1 MTPFLKLVADD
12 LFKEFGKEISNIN
25 LVFPNRRASLF
36 FNKYLTELIEEPI
49 WQPSVITIS
58 DLMYRISGL
67 NQVDPVSLI
76 IKLYDIYS
84 KQLHSQETFDSFY
97 FWGEV
102 MLADFDQIDKYRVDS
117 DKLFTN
123 IVDIKEIDERFGG
136 FSPEQ
141 LEALKAYLGVMTD
154 STDSIIKDRYLSI
167 WRVLGSIYK
176 EFRSQLNAEG
186 LCYEGLAYSIA
197 ASKLDS
203 RSGFQLDGTY
213 AFIGFNALNECEKS
227 LLRYLKKS
235 GKALFYWDYDIFYTQ
250 SDVHEAALFLRDNL
264 NEFPNKLSSTHFN
277 NFGTDST
284 IYLISAPSGVT
295 QAKLIPQI
303 VEQLRVITP
312 ELNINTAII
321 LPEEH
326 LLLPVIS
333 ALPENIGELNITMG
347 YPLKET
353 AAYNLAEFLIK
364 LHVNARSDEEGS
376 VRFYHKDVLS
386 VLNHPY
392 LQIVDSN
399 GCTAIIK
406 RINTENIIFVD
417 SNVLN
422 GSPAFQVIFVKQ
434 SSGNGIVKYLAEVSR
449 MLAGLINQSAEKST
463 FNGRIELEYIY
474 ALYTNL
480 TRLGDVIDQNGIDLS
495 IKIFRQLFRKALLQ
509 VRVSFSGEPLSGL
522 QVMGFL
528 ETRTLDFE
536 NIIMLSVN
544 DDVLPGNHHRP
555 SFITPSLR
563 FAYRLPDYSH
573 QDAMYAYYFYRLL
586 QRSKQVYLV
595 FRNRAEGLASGEL
608 SRFVLQLLMESGKK
622 IERIDVKFDLGIA
635 SPSEISID
643 KQEGVISKLNRYLT
657 SSEGSKYLSPSAF
670 TAYLNCPLQFY
681 YRYIADIRE
690 PDEVAEEVDL
700 PGFGKILHAVMEL
713 VYSSIGKDNI
723 DRVDL
728 DQFVKN
734 PLKLEQLIDSAYTTV
749 YLKTEKE
756 NIRLS
761 LAGRNLLVLDQI
773 KYSINK
779 MLKTDIKRTPF
790 RIIKQEETVSATI
803 EFAANGKAHRLRIGG
818 IVDRLDTDGNTI
830 RVVDYKTGSADKKG
844 VFSSIDDLFDPK
856 KCDKVKEVFQ
866 IFTYCYALKQQEGYN
881 DIKPELWFVRNTASD
896 YLPRVSYTESKVTS
910 EVHSFNAWENDF
922 VKKLKELLAEIFDT
936 SKPFNQTTDEK
947 ICKKCAYMSICG
959 RR

>member
-12 LFKEFGKEISNIN
+12 LFKDFGKEISNIN

-36 FNKYLTELIEEPI
+36 FNKYLSELIEEPI
-49 WQPSVITIS
+49 WQPSITTIS
-58 DLMYRISGL
+58 ELMFRISGL
-67 NQVDPVSLI
+67 NQVDPVTLI
-76 IKLYDIYS
+76 IKLYDIYL
-84 KQLHSQETFDSFY
+84 KQLHSQEIFDSFY

-102 MLADFDQIDKYRVDS
+102 MLADFDQIDKYRVDA

-154 STDSIIKDRYLSI
+154 SNDSIIKDRYLSI

-176 EFRSQLNAEG
+176 EFRTQLNSEG

-203 RSGFQLDGTY
+203 KSDFQLDGTY

-227 LLRYLKKS
+227 LFRHLKKTN
-235 GKALFYWDYDIFYTQ
+235 KALFYWDYDSYYTQ

-264 NEFPNKLSSTHFN
+264 NEFPNKLSSNHFS
-277 NFGTDST
+277 NFRNDSK

-303 VEQLRVITP
+303 LDKLRISTP
-312 ELNINTAII
+312 VLDINTAII

-333 ALPENIGELNITMG
+333 ALPDSIGELNITMG

-364 LHVNARSDEEGS
+364 LHVNSRSDDEGN

-392 LQIVDSN
+392 LQIIDST
-399 GCTAIIK
+399 CCAAIIK
-406 RINTENIIFVD
+406 RINAENIIFVD
-417 SNVLN
+417 FKVLN
-422 GSPAFQVIFVKQ
+422 GSQIFQMIFVKQ
-434 SSGNGIVKYLAEVSR
+434 SSGKEIVKYLVVVNR
-449 MLAGLINQSAEKST
+449 MLASLINQKTEEPT
-463 FNGRIELEYIY
+463 FNSRIELEYIY
-474 ALYTNL
+474 SLYANL
-480 TRLGDVIDQNGIDLS
+480 NRLGDVIDQNSIDLS

-555 SFITPSLR
+555 SFVTPSLR
-563 FAYRLPDYSH
+563 FAYALPDYTH

-595 FRNRAEGLASGEL
+595 FRNRAEGLTSGEL

-635 SPSEISID
+635 AQSEISID
-643 KQEGVISKLNRYLT
+643 KSEGVVSKLNRYLAI
-657 SSEGSKYLSPSAF
+657 SEGTKYLSPSAF

-681 YRYIADIRE
+681 YRYVADIRE

-713 VYSSIGKDNI
+713 IYSSIGKENI
-723 DRVDL
+723 DRIDL
-728 DQFVKN
+728 EGFLKN
-734 PLKLEQLIDSAYTTV
+734 PSKLEQLIDKAYSNI
-749 YLKTEKE
+749 YLKKEKE
-756 NIRLS
+756 DLRSL

-773 KYSINK
+773 KHSINK

-790 RIIKQEETVSATI
+790 RIIKQEEKVNATI
-803 EFAANGKAHRLRIGG
+803 QFTSNGENYQLRIGG
-818 IVDRLDTDGNTI
+818 IVDRLDTDGNII
-830 RVVDYKTGSADKKG
+830 RVIDYKTGNAKDKG
-844 VFSSIDDLFDPK
+844 VFNSIDDFFDPK
-856 KCDKVKEVFQ
+856 KCDKTKEVFQ
-866 IFTYCYALKQQEGYN
+866 IFTYCYALKQQEGYG
-881 DIKPELWFVRNTASD
+881 DIKPELWFVRNTAPN
-896 YLPRVSYTESKVTS
+896 YLPCVNHSESKIIT
-910 EVHSFNAWENDF
+910 EVQSFNRWEEDF
-922 VKKLKELLAEIFDT
+922 VKKLRLLISEIFDA
-936 SKPFNQTTDEK
+936 SKPIIQTTDEK
-947 ICKKCAYMSICG
+947 VCRRCAYNSICG
-959 RR
+959 RG

>member
-1 MTPFLKLVADD
+1 MTPFLKLVAED
-12 LFKEFGKEISNIN
+12 LFKDFGKEISNIN

-36 FNKYLTELIEEPI
+36 FNKYLSESIEEPI
-49 WQPSVITIS
+49 WQPSVTTIS

-84 KQLHSQETFDSFY
+84 KQLHSLETFDNFY

-102 MLADFDQIDKYRVDS
+102 MLADFDQIDKYRVDA

-123 IVDIKEIDERFGG
+123 VVDIKEIDERFGG

-154 STDSIIKDRYLSI
+154 SNDSIIKDRYLSI

-176 EFRSQLNAEG
+176 EFRSQLNSEG
-186 LCYEGLAYSIA
+186 LCYEGLAYSLA

-203 RSGFQLDGTY
+203 RSDFQLDGTY
-213 AFIGFNALNECEKS
+213 AFIGFNALNGCEKS
-227 LLRYLKKS
+227 LFRHLKKS
-235 GKALFYWDYDIFYTQ
+235 NKALFYWDYDSYYIQ

-264 NEFPNKLSSTHFN
+264 YEFPNKLHSNHFN
-277 NFGTDST
+277 NFNNDSK
-284 IYLISAPSGVT
+284 IYLISAPSAVT

-303 VEQLRVITP
+303 IDKLRVITP

-333 ALPENIGELNITMG
+333 ALPDSIGELNITMG

-364 LHVNARSDEEGS
+364 LHINARSNEEGN

-392 LQIVDSN
+392 LQIIDSAS
-399 GCTAIIK
+399 CTSIIK
-406 RINTENIIFVD
+406 RINAENIVFID
-417 SNVLN
+417 SNILN
-422 GSPAFQVIFVKQ
+422 SSPILQAIFVKQ
-434 SSGNGIVKYLAEVSR
+434 SSGKEIVKYLVEVNK
-449 MLAGLINQSAEKST
+449 MLAGLINQKTEEKT
-463 FNGRIELEYIY
+463 FNSRIELEYIY
-474 ALYTNL
+474 SLYTNL
-480 TRLGDVIDQNGIDLS
+480 NRLGDVIDQNSIDLS

-509 VRVSFSGEPLSGL
+509 VRVSFSGEPLSGV

-563 FAYRLPDYSH
+563 FAYGLPDYTH

-586 QRSKQVYLV
+586 QRSKNVYLV
-595 FRNRAEGLASGEL
+595 YRNRAEGLTSGEL

-635 SPSEISID
+635 AQSEISID
-643 KQEGVISKLNRYLT
+643 KTEGVLVKLNRYLAN
-657 SSEGSKYLSPSAF
+657 SEGTKYLSPSAF

-690 PDEVAEEVDL
+690 PDEVSEEVDL

-713 VYSSIGKDNI
+713 IYTSIEKDNI
-723 DRVDL
+723 DRIDL
-728 DQFVKN
+728 EQL
-734 PLKLEQLIDSAYTTV
+734 LKDKSKIEQLIDKAYSKI
-749 YLKTEKE
+749 YLKKEKSD
-756 NIRLS
+756 IRSL
-761 LAGRNLLVLDQI
+761 LAGRNLLVLEQI
-773 KYSINK
+773 KHTINK

-790 RIIKQEETVSATI
+790 KIIKQEEKVNAII
-803 EFAANGKAHRLRIGG
+803 EFLSNRESHQLRIGG
-818 IVDRLDTDGNTI
+818 IIDRLDTDGNII
-830 RVVDYKTGSADKKG
+830 RVVDYKTGTAKDKG

-856 KCDKVKEVFQ
+856 KLDKVKEVFQ
-866 IFTYCYALKQQEGYN
+866 IFTYCYALKQQEGYK

-896 YLPRVSYTESKVTS
+896 YLPNVSYSDSKVIS
-910 EVHSFNAWENDF
+910 EVQSFNRWEDVF
-922 VKKLKELLAEIFDT
+922 VEKLKGLLADIFDT
-936 SKPFNQTTDEK
+936 SKPFSQTTDEK
-947 ICKKCAYMSICG
+947 VCKKCAYISICG

>member
-1 MTPFLKLVADD
+1 MTPFLKLVAND
-12 LFKEFGKEISNIN
+12 LYRDFGKEISDIN

-36 FNKYLTELIEEPI
+36 FNKYLSESIEDPI
-49 WQPSVITIS
+49 WQPSIATIS

-67 NQVDPVSLI
+67 KQVDPVSLI

-117 DKLFTN
+117 DRLFTN

-141 LEALKAYLGVMTD
+141 LEALKVYLGVMTD
-154 STDSIIKDRYLSI
+154 SNDSIIKDRYLSI

-186 LCYEGLAYSIA
+186 LCYEGLAYNLA
-197 ASKLDS
+197 ASKLDN
-203 RSGFQLDGTY
+203 RSDFQLDGTY

-227 LLRYLKKS
+227 LFRHLKKS
-235 GKALFYWDYDIFYTQ
+235 GKALFYWDYDSYYTQ
-250 SDVHEAALFLRDNL
+250 SEVHEAALFLRDNL
-264 NEFPNKLSSTHFN
+264 NEFPNKLSSNHFN
-277 NFGTDST
+277 NFGNDST
-284 IYLISAPSGVT
+284 VYLISAPSGVT

-303 VEQLRVITP
+303 VEKLRFTTP

-333 ALPENIGELNITMG
+333 ALPDNIGELNITMG

-364 LHVNARSDEEGS
+364 LHVNARSDEEGNA
-376 VRFYHKDVLS
+376 RFYYKDVLS

-399 GCTAIIK
+399 TCTAITK

-417 SNVLN
+417 SSILN
-422 GSPAFQVIFVKQ
+422 GSPVFQAIFVKQ
-434 SSGNGIVKYLAEVSR
+434 SSGNEIVKYLVEVNK
-449 MLAGLINQSAEKST
+449 MLAGMINRKDEDST
-463 FNGRIELEYIY
+463 FNGRIELEYIFS
-474 ALYTNL
+474 LYTNL
-480 TRLGDVIDQNGIDLS
+480 NRLGDVIDQNRIDLS

-509 VRVSFSGEPLSGL
+509 VRVSFSGEPLSGV

-536 NIIMLSVN
+536 SIIMLSVN

-555 SFITPSLR
+555 SFVTPSLR
-563 FAYRLPDYSH
+563 FAYGLPDYTH

-586 QRSKQVYLV
+586 QRSKQVYLI
-595 FRNRAEGLASGEL
+595 FRNRAEGLTSGEL
-608 SRFVLQLLMESGKK
+608 SRFVLQLLMENGKK

-635 SPSEISID
+635 SLSEISVD
-643 KQEGVISKLNRYLT
+643 KSAGVMSKLNRYLAN
-657 SSEGSKYLSPSAF
+657 SEGAKYLSPSAF

-681 YRYIADIRE
+681 FRYVADIRE

-713 VYSSIGKDNI
+713 IYTSIGKENI
-723 DRVDL
+723 DRIDL
-728 DQFVKN
+728 EGFIKN
-734 PLKLEQLIDSAYTTV
+734 PARLEQLIDKAYSEI
-749 YLKTEKE
+749 YLKKGKE
-756 NIRLS
+756 DIRSL

-773 KYSINK
+773 KYSISK
-779 MLKTDIKRTPF
+779 MLNTDIKRTPF
-790 RIIKQEETVSATI
+790 RIIKQEEKVNATI
-803 EFAANGKAHRLRIGG
+803 QFTANGENRELRIGG
-818 IVDRLDTDGNTI
+818 IVDRLDTDGSII

-844 VFSSIDDLFDPK
+844 IFSSVDDFFDPK
-856 KCDKVKEVFQ
+856 KYDKTKEVFQ

-896 YLPRVSYTESKVTS
+896 YRPNVSHYDLKVTS
-910 EVHSFNAWENDF
+910 EVNSFNQWEVAF
-922 VKKLKELLAEIFDT
+922 VEKLKGLLADIFDS
-936 SKPFNQTTDEK
+936 SKPFNQTADEK
-947 ICKKCAYMSICG
+947 VCKKCAYISICG

>member
-12 LFKEFGKEISNIN
+12 LIKDFGKDISSLN

-36 FNKYLTELIEEPI
+36 FNKYLSESIDKPI
-49 WQPSVITIS
+49 WQPSVATIS

-102 MLADFDQIDKYRVDS
+102 MLADFDQIDKYRVDA

-154 STDSIIKDRYLSI
+154 SNDSIIKDRYLSI

-176 EFRSQLNAEG
+176 EFRSQLSIEG
-186 LCYEGLAYSIA
+186 FCYEGLAYSSA
-197 ASKLDS
+197 ASRLDS
-203 RSGFQLDGTY
+203 NLDFQLDGTY

-227 LLRYLKKS
+227 LFRYLKKS
-235 GKALFYWDYDIFYTQ
+235 KKALFYWDYDLYYTQ

-264 NEFPNKLSSTHFN
+264 NEFQNKLSSANFN
-277 NFGTDST
+277 NFSKDSK

-295 QAKLIPQI
+295 QTKLLPQI
-303 VEQLRVITP
+303 LTKLKEETP

-326 LLLPVIS
+326 LLLPVLS
-333 ALPENIGELNITMG
+333 ALPDDISELNITMG

-353 AAYNLAEFLIK
+353 AAYNFAEFLIK
-364 LHVNARSDEEGS
+364 LQINSRVDEGGE
-376 VRFYHKDVLS
+376 VKFYHKDVLS

-392 LQIVDSN
+392 LQIVDSEN
-399 GCTAIIK
+399 CIAINK
-406 RINTENIIFVD
+406 RITAENLIFINSKD
-417 SNVLN
+417 LMM
-422 GSPAFQVIFVKQ
+422 SPPLEAIFVKQ
-434 SSGNGIVKYLAEVSR
+434 STGNQIAKYLAEISR
-449 MLAGLINQSAEKST
+449 MVAGLISQKSDLT
-463 FNGRIELEYIY
+463 SFNPRIELEYIY
-474 ALYTNL
+474 SLYTSL
-480 TRLGDVIDQNGIDLS
+480 IRLVDVINHNNIELS
-495 IKIFRQLFRKALLQ
+495 LKIFRQLFRKALLN

-563 FAYRLPDYSH
+563 FAYALPDYTH

-586 QRSKQVYLV
+586 QRSKNTYLV
-595 FRNRAEGLASGEL
+595 YRNRAEGLTSGEL
-608 SRFVLQLLMESGKK
+608 SRFVLQLLMESGKPIQK
-622 IERIDVKFDLGIA
+622 IDVKFDLGI
-635 SPSEISID
+635 STQSSISID
-643 KQEGVISKLNRYLT
+643 KTAGVLLKLNRYL
-657 SSEGSKYLSPSAF
+657 SSNESIKYLSPSAF
-670 TAYLNCPLQFY
+670 TSYLSCPLQFY

-690 PDEVAEEVDL
+690 PEEVAEEVDL
-700 PGFGKILHAVMEL
+700 PGFGKILHAAMEIIF
-713 VYSSIGKDNI
+713 SSIGKESI

-728 DQFVKN
+728 
-734 PLKLEQLIDSAYTTV
+734 EQLLKNRERLDILIDKAYSRV
-749 YLKTEKE
+749 YFKIDKE
-756 NIRLS
+756 DIRSQLT
-761 LAGRNLLVLDQI
+761 GRNLLVLDQI
-773 KYSINK
+773 KHSIIR
-779 MLKTDIKRTPF
+779 MLKIDIKRTPF
-790 RIIKQEETVSATI
+790 KIIKQEEKVIASLQ
-803 EFAANGKAHRLRIGG
+803 FSNNGKAEQLRIGG
-818 IVDRLDTDGNTI
+818 IVDRLDTDGNII
-830 RVVDYKTGSADKKG
+830 RVIDYKTGNADKKG
-844 VFSSIDDLFDPK
+844 IFSSIDDFFDSK
-856 KCDKVKEVFQ
+856 KSDKTKEVFQ
-866 IFTYCYALKQQEGYN
+866 IFTYCHALKQQDCYG
-881 DIKPELWFVRNTASD
+881 DIKPELWFIRNTSPD
-896 YLPRVSYTESKVTS
+896 YLPGVTFKDKESHEVTS
-910 EVHSFNAWENDF
+910 FNQWENDF
-922 VKKLKELLAEIFDT
+922 VGKLTKLVEEIFDLT
-936 SKPFNQTTDEK
+936 KPFNQTVDEK
-947 ICKKCAYMSICG
+947 VCEKCSYSSICG
-959 RR
+959 RG